1 MPTYIAHTRT
11 IGHRPRSKRL
21 REMGGTVNINKG
33 AEAVEAD
40 LSGCE
45 LITNKVTSVTAD
57 STDEQYP
64 TARCLY
70 DINTALGLLI
80 SALQTD
86 KANLAYVQQQD
97 TNLQSAI
104 DTLAAAVANFQTALN
119 GKADANHTH
128 QIADVSGLQAALDG
142 KLDFTV
148 DSFGNVT
155 VELIPGAC
163 YFNIIGTTINGGN
176 NAIVLNVD
184 HVKTNHI
191 ECRSHPAFIN
201 EFGEG
206 FIVDGDI
213 TLQFYNQNDELQ
225 IISIADKLTGIDNN
239 ISTMQ
244 GDAESNSEEISDI
257 WDVLDLL
264 VEFPNNFDDPVRV
277 SHQHTIADLT
287 DKENLFTQFA
297 LANGVVNLTIGGQQ
311 RSVTLPTA
319 GTPSGDPM
327 HYFYTELGCT
337 YNTTTGLWTYR
348 DLTDLTTEQVRAS
361 YVYTACVRNNLD
373 RRAWGRA
380 NVLPSTVRFT
390 FNADGRMQE
399 NMPYSFARFMQS
411 NAQIEYLYIQDS
423 TGYTEYC
430 NPNDIGY
437 DGTNMCIRCT
447 KLKKVATIFAAYGFV
462 SADLTL
468 TNVRTSFNFC
478 PQLTYLRLYNLGRD
492 YAKSTYASVHRCRNY
507 FWEGTPLDYDSLK
520 FMVVNAAN
528 AIGINIWLSDTSY
541 SYIEND
547 TTAYTY
553 NGASYTGLK
562 ALAAAKLIDLRKFST
577 DYDTTTPANSYAS
590 YLT

>member
-1 MPTYIAHTRT
+1 MLKHTTMPTYIAHTRT
-11 IGHRPRSKRL
+11 IGYRPRSKRL

-45 LITNKVTSVTAD
+45 LITNKVTEVTPD
-57 STDEQYP
+57 STDDQYP
-64 TARCLY
+64 TAKCLY

-104 DTLAAAVANFQTALN
+104 DTLGAAVANFQSAIN
-119 GKADANHTH
+119 AKADANHTH
-128 QIADVSGLQAALDG
+128 QIADVSGLQAALNNLQNQQQLVGTD
-142 KLDFTV
+142 DFNPDVYEETEWGEQQLKPEYNPLP
-148 DSFGNVT
+148 DYLT
-155 VELIPGAC
+155 YLGA
-163 YFNIIGTTINGGN
+163 
-176 NAIVLNVD
+176 L
-184 HVKTNHI
+184 
-191 ECRSHPAFIN
+191 S
-201 EFGEG
+201 
-206 FIVDGDI
+206 
-213 TLQFYNQNDELQ
+213 LYNQVVNKGDVMWNFEYPLNSVMGSGVRLLWDALTTKSY
-225 IISIADKLTGIDNN
+225 IDRMTAAVSSAAAPTAHTHTIADVANLASQLAAKAD
-239 ISTMQ
+239 
-244 GDAESNSEEISDI
+244 
-257 WDVLDLL
+257 
-264 VEFPNNFDDPVRV
+264 V
-277 SHQHTIADLT
+277 SHTHTIADLT
-287 DKENLFTQFA
+287 DKAALFTQFA
-297 LANGVVNLTIGGQQ
+297 LNNGVLNLTIGGQQ
-311 RSVTLPTA
+311 RSITMPTA
-319 GTPSGDPM
+319 NTPSGDPM

-390 FNADGRMQE
+390 FNADGQMQE
-399 NMPYSFARFMQS
+399 NMPYSFARFMQT

-423 TGYTEYC
+423 NGIYDYC
-430 NPNDIGY
+430 NPNNIGY
-437 DGTNMCIRCT
+437 DGTIMCLRCT

-462 SADLTL
+462 SASLTL
-468 TNVRTSFNFC
+468 TDARTSFNFC

-492 YAKSTYASVHRCRNY
+492 YAKSTYANAHKCRNY

>member
-45 LITNKVTSVTAD
+45 LITNKVTEVTAD

-64 TARCLY
+64 SAKCLY

-104 DTLAAAVANFQTALN
+104 DTLGAALANFQTALAA
-119 GKADANHTH
+119 KEDTANKVTSISANSTNSQYPSALAVYNALN
-128 QIADVSGLQAALDG
+128 QISQLSGTDNFDPEIYEDENAGMLKPEFNPMPDYLTYYGALSLYNLLVP
-142 KLDFTV
+142 KSSVIWAQEYPLNSV
-148 DSFGNVT
+148 M
-155 VELIPGAC
+155 GA
-163 YFNIIGTTINGGN
+163 G
-176 NAIVLNVD
+176 VRV
-184 HVKTNHI
+184 
-191 ECRSHPAFIN
+191 
-201 EFGEG
+201 
-206 FIVDGDI
+206 
-213 TLQFYNQNDELQ
+213 
-225 IISIADKLTGIDNN
+225 
-239 ISTMQ
+239 
-244 GDAESNSEEISDI
+244 I
-257 WDVLDLL
+257 WDALTTKSYVD
-264 VEFPNNFDDPVRV
+264 RKV
-277 SHQHTIADLT
+277 SAASSAAAPTAHTHTIADLT
-287 DKENLFTQFA
+287 DKAALFTQFA

-311 RSVTLPTA
+311 RSITLPTA
-319 GTPSGDPM
+319 NTPSGDPM

-373 RRAWGRA
+373 RRSWGRA
-380 NVLPSTVRFT
+380 NVLPTTVRFT
-390 FNADGRMQE
+390 FNADGKMQE

-423 TGYTEYC
+423 NSLTEYC
-430 NPNDIGY
+430 NPNNIGY
-437 DGTNMCIRCT
+437 DGVIMCLRCT

-462 SADLTL
+462 SASLTL
-468 TNVRTSFNFC
+468 TDARTSFNLC

-492 YAKSTYASVHRCRNY
+492 YAKSTYANAHKLRNY

-553 NGASYTGLK
+553 NGASYAGLK

-577 DYDTTTPANSYAS
+577 DFDTTTPANSYAS

>member
-1 MPTYIAHTRT
+1 
-11 IGHRPRSKRL
+11 
-21 REMGGTVNINKG
+21 
-33 AEAVEAD
+33 
-40 LSGCE
+40 
-45 LITNKVTSVTAD
+45 
-57 STDEQYP
+57 
-64 TARCLY
+64 
-70 DINTALGLLI
+70 
-80 SALQTD
+80 
-86 KANLAYVQQQD
+86 
-97 TNLQSAI
+97 
-104 DTLAAAVANFQTALN
+104 
-119 GKADANHTH
+119 
-128 QIADVSGLQAALDG
+128 
-142 KLDFTV
+142 
-148 DSFGNVT
+148 
-155 VELIPGAC
+155 
-163 YFNIIGTTINGGN
+163 
-176 NAIVLNVD
+176 
-184 HVKTNHI
+184 
-191 ECRSHPAFIN
+191 
-201 EFGEG
+201 
-206 FIVDGDI
+206 
-213 TLQFYNQNDELQ
+213 
-225 IISIADKLTGIDNN
+225 
-239 ISTMQ
+239 
-244 GDAESNSEEISDI
+244 
-257 WDVLDLL
+257 
-264 VEFPNNFDDPVRV
+264 
-277 SHQHTIADLT
+277 
-287 DKENLFTQFA
+287 
-297 LANGVVNLTIGGQQ
+297 
-311 RSVTLPTA
+311 
-319 GTPSGDPM
+319 M

-423 TGYTEYC
+423 TSYTEYC
-430 NPNDIGY
+430 NPNDIGI

-492 YAKSTYASVHRCRNY
+492 YAKSTYASVHKRRNY